1 MTTRKRRARRA
12 HRDLLSITM
21 SAPAHPHLH
30 DFDWSLYHVTDSSSL
45 DRVHAPLLQ
54 LHLRIA
60 KPDGAVKTE
69 IVELKPAELDA
80 VLGQL
85 AASGYPAVALDLRGH
100 GESPLGNQAG
110 WSDRAYSRTAPCP
123 ERSDPYH

>member
-1 MTTRKRRARRA
+1 
-12 HRDLLSITM
+12 M

-85 AASGYPAVALDLRGH
+85 AAAGEAVREAAGSGG
-100 GESPLGNQAG
+100 Q
-110 WSDRAYSRTAPCP
+110 
-123 ERSDPYH
+123 

>member
-21 SAPAHPHLH
+21 SAPAHPHLD

-69 IVELKPAELDA
+69 IVELKPAELEA

-85 AASGYPAVALDLRGH
+85 AAAGEAVREAAGSGG
-100 GESPLGNQAG
+100 Q
-110 WSDRAYSRTAPCP
+110 
-123 ERSDPYH
+123 

>member
-1 MTTRKRRARRA
+1 MREAAEGAVQACGAAALRTAQA
-12 HRDLLSITM
+12 HVAASRTH
-21 SAPAHPHLH
+21 AYLH

-54 LHLRIA
+54 LHLRIT

-85 AASGYPAVALDLRGH
+85 AAAGEAVREAAGSGG
-100 GESPLGNQAG
+100 Q
-110 WSDRAYSRTAPCP
+110 
-123 ERSDPYH
+123 